1 MSTEAK
7 SAAHWGRNGLFVIVC
22 GAVAV
27 GISMGVRQGFGV
39 FTQPVSLDLGTGREM
54 FALAIAVQNL
64 VFGLA
69 QPFVGAIA
77 DRYGAGRVMIVGAL
91 IYALGLVLASISADP
106 VGLNLTLGVLIGI
119 GLSGTTYVTVLGA
132 VGRAV
137 PPERRSIAFGITT
150 AAGSFGMFL
159 FVPVSQGLIDWLDW
173 RGALWVLAI
182 VAACLVAT
190 AAGIRG
196 KATGDGPN
204 ALTAELPSLRAAL
217 HVAARYPSYWLLNAG
232 FFVCGFH
239 IVFVGIH
246 LAPYLSDNGI
256 APEVAANALAVIGL
270 ANIFGSY
277 LFGRWGQ
284 FHSKRLLLALLYT
297 LRAAIMLIF
306 LLLPLTPVT
315 AIAFGVLFGFV
326 WLATVPLTSGLVA
339 QMFGTRYLSTLY
351 GVVFLSHQIGGFLG
365 GWLGGYVYDLD
376 GTYDAVW
383 IISIALGLLA
393 ALIHLPIRERP
404 APALAVVPTG
414 G

>member
-1 MSTEAK
+1 MSDVATVTK
-7 SAAHWGRNGLFVIVC
+7 KWGRNGLFVIVC
-22 GAVAV
+22 GALAV
-27 GISMGVRQGFGV
+27 GIAMGVRQGFGV
-39 FTQPVSLDLGTGREM
+39 FTLPVSMDLGTGREV
-54 FALAIAVQNL
+54 FALAIALQNL
-64 VFGLA
+64 IFGLV
-69 QPFVGAIA
+69 QPVVGAVA
-77 DRYGAGRVMIVGAL
+77 DRFGAGRVMIVGAL
-91 IYALGLVLASISADP
+91 IYALGLVLASMSADP
-106 VGLNLTLGVLIGI
+106 LGLNLTLGVLVGI

-132 VGRAV
+132 IGRAV
-137 PPERRSIAFGITT
+137 PPERRSIAFGIAT

-182 VAACLVAT
+182 FATCLIAT
-190 AAGIRG
+190 SAGIRG

-204 ALTAELPSLRAAL
+204 ALTTELPSLRAAL
-217 HVAARYPSYWLLNAG
+217 HAAARYPSFWLLNAG

-246 LAPYLSDNGI
+246 LPSYLIDNGI
-256 APEVAANALAVIGL
+256 SLSVAANALAVIGL

-297 LRAAIMLIF
+297 IRAAIMLIF
-306 LLLPLTPVT
+306 LILPLTEVT
-315 AIAFGVLFGFV
+315 ALAFGVLFGFV

-351 GVVFLSHQIGGFLG
+351 GIVFLSHQIGGFLG
-365 GWLGGYVYDLD
+365 GWLGGYVYDLE
-376 GTYDAVW
+376 GNYDAVW
-383 IISIALGLLA
+383 TISIVLGLLS

-404 APALAVVPTG
+404 SPALLRRTV
-414 G
+414 